1 MWFSNIS
8 NTKKVAQAQKMARS
22 LKIWIQ
28 IEEQYCYPCS
38 ENKGSNQNRSLCWF
52 SHDKVDL
59 VFSIT
64 C

>member
-1 MWFSNIS
+1 MCFPNKS
-8 NTKKVAQAQKMARS
+8 NTNKVVQAQKMARS

-38 ENKGSNQNRSLCWF
+38 ENKGSDQRRSLCWF
-52 SHDKVDL
+52 SHDAVDL